1 MVTHELAKAGNN
13 SKSGRTRAPLHTRRW
28 CDSSKISA
36 GIPDTVL
43 TFEILQTCFFLALL
57 WLQLTICFITS
68 NTDNLWNW
76 NLIAPWKLAIADNC
90 WGMVTASTWREIP
103 SRRRPSQSRFLLWF
117 RPHPNKVTQ
126 QKMHR
131 LCLSGFRIGPS
142 PAFKSHTMVNQLRK
156 EFQCLIYAFKG
167 FNKLL

>member
-1 MVTHELAKAGNN
+1 MMRLIENIRGNSRHGVN
-13 SKSGRTRAPLHTRRW
+13 LWNPTDL
-28 CDSSKISA
+28 C
-36 GIPDTVL
+36 
-43 TFEILQTCFFLALL
+43 FLALL

-76 NLIAPWKLAIADNC
+76 NLKAPWKLGNC
-90 WGMVTASTWREIP
+90 WQLLRNGDCIYLTRNPEPTSTFTIP
-103 SRRRPSQSRFLLWF
+103 VSSLVPPS
-117 RPHPNKVTQ
+117 PPNKVTQ